1 MFPIIATRGEYPNQ
15 QFNISQTGDSTV
27 PVSGFFG
34 EQVVLPCTYKGTAP
48 VSDLLVIWD
57 TAKSENLHKFIVGDN
72 DLTEQDPRF
81 RNRTNLFKDQLE
93 QGNWSVLISDLRES
107 DQNQYQ
113 CHIYKRI
120 AVGYKW
126 EQTDIIHLSVT
137 ERDHTH
143 LYQVHLHQ
151 VCTLS
156 RSTAWIWIWSCCWF
170 FCWSFAFW
178 NCGLCIPKATK
189 MGHNLQKLL
198 LLLLSVVAAV
208 SGDWSVSGFL
218 GEQIV
223 LPSTYKGNVPVS
235 DLQVIWGISRS
246 EILHKFVDGNDDLTE
261 QDPRFRNRTKLF
273 KDQLEQGN
281 WSILI
286 SDLRKSDKKMYE
298 CQIYKKK
305 EEVHY
310 LVKSDVVH
318 LFVLERPETP
328 VPTMSVPGVRSG
340 FGFGIGVG
348 VAVSFFAGVLLSRI
362 VFCVF
367 QRRPKWNCVQNRH
380 SNNRNEGPNDV
391 PLTGVSC
398 PGEAWGLVTTAPEH
412 QDGVAGEENLLGNGT
427 LQH

>member
-1 MFPIIATRGEYPNQ
+1 MERDRELFTPRPPRLNGAGHRPRIYVPGHNLQKLLLLLNVVAAV
-15 QFNISQTGDSTV
+15 SGDSPV
-27 PVSGFFG
+27 SVSGFLG
-34 EQVVLPCTYKGTAP
+34 EQVVLPCTYKGNAP
-48 VSDLLVIWD
+48 VSDLLVIWE
-57 TAKSENLHKFIVGDN
+57 TAKGEILQKFITGNN

-81 RNRTNLFKDQLE
+81 RNRTNLFKDQLG

-107 DQNQYQ
+107 DQNQYL
-113 CHIYKRI
+113 CDIHKRI
-120 AVGYKW
+120 AVGYIT

-137 ERDHTH
+137 
-143 LYQVHLHQ
+143 
-151 VCTLS
+151 
-156 RSTAWIWIWSCCWF
+156 
-170 FCWSFAFW
+170 
-178 NCGLCIPKATK
+178 
-189 MGHNLQKLL
+189 
-198 LLLLSVVAAV
+198 
-208 SGDWSVSGFL
+208 GDWSVSGFL

-223 LPSTYKGNVPVS
+223 LPCSYKGNVPVS

-348 VAVSFFAGVLLSRI
+348 VAVSFFAGVLLSGI

>member
-151 VCTLS
+151 VLYFVQEHS
-156 RSTAWIWIWSCCWF
+156 
-170 FCWSFAFW
+170 
-178 NCGLCIPKATK
+178 LD
-189 MGHNLQKLL
+189 LDLELL
-198 LLLLSVVAAV
+198 LVFLLEFCFLELWFVYSKGDKN
-208 SGDWSVSGFL
+208 GDWSVSGFL